1 MELLQGFFE
10 QVPMAAIF
18 LSLAVGYAIGK
29 VKIGK
34 FSLGGLTGS
43 LLAAVVIGQIGVPV
57 NPVVKQMMFSLFIFS
72 TGYVCGPQFVASL
85 NRKTL
90 NLLHLAVFSGIVVFV
105 TIWGLSQ
112 ALDLDKG
119 TAAGLLAGATTESA
133 SIGTAS
139 EGLRRL
145 NLAADEVQKLESNI
159 GVAYA
164 LTYLFGMTV
173 VMFFCSRVAPR
184 LMGIDLKTEASVL
197 EAEMGSSG
205 VKLMPGQYE
214 AFSAFRAQAYIIN
227 KNEAVGMTVGDLEK
241 RFRVKVVHAANPEKR
256 LEVSPDMT
264 LQPEYRLALQ
274 GEAGQV
280 LQAGQFVGQETA
292 NVSALGFIQE
302 ERNVVITNKA
312 FAGVT
317 LAQSREKFNV
327 RGRHGVQIPRMYRLE
342 QEIEMYPQTEINLG
356 DVVTVVG
363 EAGDVNRAA
372 EELGYSQ
379 KESYFVDHVYLG
391 TGMLIGILMG
401 LVNIYVAGVPIGLG
415 IGGGCLVSGLIFG
428 WLRAKRPTFGNL
440 PAPTA
445 KWLQEF
451 GLAVFIVS
459 VGLATGPQA
468 IAQIMKYGLLLPA
481 IGVFVALVPLV
492 AQVFYG
498 RFVLKINPVVLCGA
512 LAGNLTMT
520 PALNMVIEQAES
532 GTPVMG
538 YTVSYAVSNVI
549 LTFLGPIIVFAV

>member
-1 MELLQGFFE
+1 MTLLKGFFE
-10 QVPMAAIF
+10 QVPMAALF
-18 LSLAVGYAIGK
+18 LSLAIGYAIGRVK
-29 VKIGK
+29 VGR

-57 NPVVKQMMFSLFIFS
+57 DPVVKQMMFALFIFA

-90 NLLHLAVFSGIVVFV
+90 KLLHLAVFSGIVVFV
-105 TIWGLSQ
+105 TIWGLAQ
-112 ALDLDKG
+112 ILDLDKG

-145 NLAADEVQKLESNI
+145 NLAADEIQKLESNI

-173 VMFFCSRVAPR
+173 VMFFCSRIAPR
-184 LMGIDLKTEASVL
+184 MMGIDLKTEASLL

-205 VKLMPGQYE
+205 VKLQPGQFE
-214 AFSAFRAQAYIIN
+214 AFSEFRAHAYVV
-227 KNEAVGMTVGDLEK
+227 EAAEAIGTTVGDLEA
-241 RFRVKVVHAANPEKR
+241 RFKVKVVQAATHEKR
-256 LEVSPDMT
+256 LTVSPEMT

-280 LQAGQFVGQETA
+280 VQAGRFVGQETA

-302 ERNVVITNKA
+302 SRDVVITNKA
-312 FAGVT
+312 LDGWT
-317 LAQSREKFNV
+317 LAETREKFNL
-327 RGRHGVQIPRMYRLE
+327 RGRHGVQVPRMYRLE
-342 QEIEMYPQTEINLG
+342 QEIEMYPQTAINLG
-356 DVVTVVG
+356 DVVSVVG
-363 EAGDVNRAA
+363 EAGDVARAA
-372 EELGYSQ
+372 DELGYSQ
-379 KESYFVDHVYLG
+379 VESHFVDHVYLG
-391 TGMLIGILMG
+391 TGMLVGILMG
-401 LVNIYVAGVPIGLG
+401 LVNLYVAGVPIGLG

-428 WLRAKRPTFGNL
+428 WLRARRPTFGNL

-445 KWLQEF
+445 KYLQEF

-468 IAQIMKYGLLLPA
+468 VTQIMKYGLMLPA
-481 IGVFVALVPLV
+481 IGIGVALVPLV
-492 AQVFYG
+492 AQVLYG
-498 RFVLKINPVVLCGA
+498 RYVLKLNPVVLCGA

-520 PALNMVIEQAES
+520 PALNIVIEEARS